1 MKRSRSHTLTLLI
14 TTTLSLLTLFG
25 NVAFDGEVSEAPKSS
40 AEEIDDRVEAD
51 DDDAMIGDVIS
62 IVHLNPLGVAL
73 ESPHDSPLLGHGW
86 RWCSRG
92 PPSLSLL

>member
-1 MKRSRSHTLTLLI
+1 MKRLRSHTLALFI

-25 NVAFDGEVSEAPKSS
+25 NVAFDGEVPEAPKSS

-62 IVHLNPLGVAL
+62 VVHFNSLCVPL
-73 ESPHDSPLLGHGW
+73 ESPHDSPLLAHGW